1 MRKGMEYFT
10 DENNPIYT
18 ITAESMSNGRTNI
31 EVVDSMLAAG
41 VKFIQ
46 YREKEKSGLDRYNEC
61 VQLRKMTRAA
71 GAVFIIDDFVD
82 LAMAVDAD
90 GVHIGQ
96 TDLPPQIVRRL
107 IGPDKI
113 IGLSTHSPQQLD
125 KSNELA
131 AIIDYIGVGPVY
143 ATQTKK
149 NAVPVGFSY
158 VEYAAKNARH
168 PFVAIGGIKEH
179 NICDVA
185 AHGASTFAIVSEIVG
200 AADITAKINS
210 VKQTLKKFNHR

>member
-1 MRKGMEYFT
+1 MRKGMEHFIS
-10 DENNPIYT
+10 NPIYT
-18 ITAESMSNGRTNI
+18 ITAESMSRGRSNI
-31 EVVDSMLAAG
+31 EVVAQMLKAG
-41 VKFIQ
+41 IKFIQ
-46 YREKEKSGLDRYNEC
+46 YREKEKPGLDRYNEC
-61 VQLRKMTRAA
+61 LKLREMTSAA

-82 LAMAVDAD
+82 LAMAVNAD

-96 TDLPPQIVRRL
+96 TDLPPQAVRSL

-113 IGLSTHSPQQLD
+113 IGWSTHEPAQLD
-125 KSNELA
+125 ASNELGG
-131 AIIDYIGVGPVY
+131 IIDYIGVGPVY

-158 VEYAAKNARH
+158 VEYAAAHAKH

-185 AHGASTFAIVSEIVG
+185 AHGATTFAIVSEIVG
-200 AADITAKINS
+200 ADDIAAKIKS
-210 VKQTLKKFNHR
+210 IEQTLKNSK